1 MRLNLISIHVSDFE
15 TSLHFYHDILGLPIV
30 QQFPVGG
37 SSIAFLGQAG
47 QPQLEI
53 IGFGKPEGKGP
64 VGLGVSIGM
73 LVDDLD
79 KTMAE
84 LADKVP
90 PFKGPVQPNPHT
102 RFAFTTDPDGYTV
115 QLLENC

>member
-1 MRLNLISIHVSDFE
+1 MRLNLTTIHVSDFE
-15 TSLHFYHDILGLPIV
+15 ASLHFYHDILGLPIV

-37 SSIAFLGQAG
+37 SKIAFLGQEG

-53 IGFGKPEGKGP
+53 IGFGKPEGKGQ
-64 VGLGVSIGM
+64 VGLGFSIGI
-73 LVDDLD
+73 LVEDLD
-79 KTMAE
+79 KAMAE

-115 QLLENC
+115 QLFEHC